1 MPQTSKILNSR
12 DKWRN
17 KATERAADIREF
29 RKTQKRHLE
38 KIAELKRHN
47 CQLELLVEKKNV
59 IAANEP
65 AITFQNV
72 IATEEN
78 TSNVIDIAEAQ
89 QTRILCVLLVLEAV
103 VSYQRVP
110 RILELF
116 TQKTPIQLAWIPNFT
131 SVINWSLRVGLG
143 LLHQV
148 GPICESWLAII
159 DHSIDIGTKKALVVL
174 RVKTDTLLQRGS
186 AIATARLLLIWC

>member
-1 MPQTSKILNSR
+1 
-12 DKWRN
+12 
-17 KATERAADIREF
+17 
-29 RKTQKRHLE
+29 
-38 KIAELKRHN
+38 
-47 CQLELLVEKKNV
+47 LLKKNV

-65 AITFQNV
+65 AITTQNV

-78 TSNVIDIAEAQ
+78 TSNVIGIAEAQ

-116 TQKTPIQLAWIPNFT
+116 TKKNTQLAWIPNFT

-174 RVKTDTLLQRGS
+174 RVKTDTLLQRYS
-186 AIATARLLLIWC
+186 MHTSYK